1 MLRKYSRFMIVIVF
15 AFLMAFTNSYGQT
28 SERVQG
34 DQLPRFLRDNESE
47 WAVNKLNSLSLEEKI
62 AQFFMVATW
71 PNKGARHQ
79 KDIDSLI
86 QHYKIGGLIFFQ
98 GEWETTKARIEHFQQ
113 NSSTPLLMGMDAEW
127 GAAMRLWKQPH
138 FPYQLTMGA
147 ANLPAETK
155 TIGHAM
161 GKELKELGIHIN
173 FSPVMDVNTN
183 PDNPI
188 IGFRSFGADPLV
200 VGKLGSALIRGME
213 EEQVLTCM
221 KHFPGHG
228 DTDMDSHLTLP
239 TVNKSLQEL
248 EIIDWTPFKMGRLA
262 GASAVMMA
270 HLNVPA
276 LDDSGTPTSL
286 SRKVIQDYLKG
297 KLKFSGLVISDA
309 LNMKAVSE
317 RYGETEVVVKAF
329 EAGNDILLYP
339 SNIASS
345 IAAIKEKV
353 LSGAIDSVALD
364 ERCLKVLK
372 AKYHAIIKTNDAPA
386 LNSLALDLAKT
397 NIYEKAITVLKNDD
411 FIPIKDIYSKIATVT
426 IGIAPNGF
434 EERLNFYSQTDRFY
448 TYSGTEVREEL
459 LDTLQSYD
467 IVILNLHA
475 NHMWPYSDFGYPK
488 GWREMLKAVP
498 KSCKTIVQFFGNP
511 YVIDTNTSFD
521 AVDAVVL
528 AYENTTIAQE
538 RVAQLIFGSFQG
550 KTKLPVTLTTE
561 FQQDFGVETPKA
573 SRLKYTVPE
582 ELGISQEKLKEIDSI
597 ALNGIDKGAYPGCQI
612 VVAIDGKLIY
622 EKSFGYFTYD
632 SLEPVTQNSIY
643 DIASITKIASSTISL
658 MHLQD
663 RNKFSLDHRLSR
675 YLPEETEHSS
685 HRTILLRDMM
695 SHQAGLTP
703 WIPFYTK
710 TISNGSPMPDF
721 YSTAPNDSMRKIVA
735 DQLYI
740 LDDYEDIMYQ
750 RILETPLRGGKRYK
764 YSDIGYYHV
773 KRLVEKIHPK
783 GIDDYVTSNFYK
795 PMGLHLT
802 RFRPLNHF
810 DRSQIVP
817 TEVDGYFRN
826 QLIRGHVHDM
836 GAAMTDGVNGHA
848 GLFSNATDL
857 AKLMQMLLN
866 DGVYGGTQFLS
877 KEVVAEYTSCQ
888 FCPTNRR
895 GAGFD
900 KPVVGLNGGPTCDL
914 VSMSSFG
921 HSGFTG
927 TQVWADPDYGVNYVF
942 LSNRVYPDAENW
954 KLVRMDIRTEIQRVI
969 YEALKTA
976 TKERD

>member
-1 MLRKYSRFMIVIVF
+1 MFRQYSLFMIVVF
-15 AFLMAFTNSYGQT
+15 CTFFMVLNDSYAQDLQRG
-28 SERVQG
+28 QG
-34 DQLPRFLRDNESE
+34 DQLPRFLRDTESE

-71 PNKGARHQ
+71 PNKGARHEQ
-79 KDIDSLI
+79 EIDSLI

-98 GEWETTKARIEHFQQ
+98 GDWKNTKERIHHFQQ

-127 GAAMRLWKQPH
+127 GSAMRLWKQPH

-161 GKELKELGIHIN
+161 GKELNELGIHMN

-183 PDNPI
+183 PNNPI

-200 VGKLGSALIRGME
+200 AGKLGSALIRGME

-297 KLKFSGLVISDA
+297 KLKFSGLVVSDA

-345 IAAIKEKV
+345 IAAIKDKV
-353 LSGAIDSVALD
+353 LSGTIDSLELD
-364 ERCLKVLK
+364 ERCLKVLQ
-372 AKYHAIIKTNDAPA
+372 AKYHAIIKTKGIK
-386 LNSLALDLAKT
+386 SLDSLKLDLAKT
-397 NIYEKAITVLKNDD
+397 NIYEKAITVLKNDSI
-411 FIPIKDIYSKIATVT
+411 IPVKNIYSRIATVT
-426 IGIAPNGF
+426 VGIADEGF
-434 EERLNFYSQTDRFY
+434 ESRFNTYAKTDRFHA
-448 TYSGTEVREEL
+448 YSGTEVIERL

-467 IVILNLHA
+467 LVILNLHA
-475 NHMWPYSDFGYPK
+475 NHMWPFRDFGYPQ
-488 GWREMLKAVP
+488 GWRELLKAFPVNTE
-498 KSCKTIVQFFGNP
+498 SIVQFFGNP
-511 YVIDTNTSFD
+511 YVIDENTDFEAID
-521 AVDAVVL
+521 AVIL
-528 AYENTTIAQE
+528 AYENTTKSQE
-538 RVAQLIFGSFQG
+538 RSAQLLFGSFQG
-550 KTKLPVTLTTE
+550 KTKLPVTLTNKY
-561 FQQDFGVETPKA
+561 QSGFGVTTPKA
-573 SRLKYTVPE
+573 SRLKYTIPE
-582 ELGISQEKLKEIDSI
+582 ELGISRKKLEEIDSI
-597 ALNGIDKGAYPGCQI
+597 ALEGIREGAYPGCQV

-622 EKSFGYFTYD
+622 EKSFGFYTYD
-632 SLEPVTQNSIY
+632 STEEVTPTTIY
-643 DIASITKIASSTISL
+643 DIASITKIASSTITL

-663 RNKFSLDHRLSR
+663 RGKFSLDDRLMH
-675 YLPEETEHSS
+675 YLPEETANSS
-685 HRTILLRDMM
+685 HRTVLMRDMLT
-695 SHQAGLTP
+695 HQAGLTP

-710 TISNGSPMPDF
+710 TISNGLPMPEY
-721 YSTAPNDSMRKIVA
+721 YSSEPNDSMQKTVA
-735 DQLYI
+735 DRLYI
-740 LDDYEDIMYQ
+740 LNNYEDIMYD
-750 RILETPLRGGKRYK
+750 RILNTPLRGGKRYK
-764 YSDIGYYHV
+764 YSDIGYYHI
-773 KRLVEKIHPK
+773 KRLVEKQHPK
-783 GIDDYVTSNFYK
+783 GIDDYATTNFYK

-810 DRSQIVP
+810 NRSQIAP
-817 TEVDGYFRN
+817 TEVDSYFRN
-826 QLIRGHVHDM
+826 QLLWGHVHDM

-866 DGVYGGTQFLS
+866 DGIYGGTQFLS
-877 KEVVAEYTSCQ
+877 KEVVEEYTSCQ
-888 FCPTNRR
+888 FCPRNRR

-900 KPVVGLNGGPTCDL
+900 KPVADLDGGPTCDL
-914 VSMSSFG
+914 VSLRSFG

-927 TQVWADPDYGVNYVF
+927 TQVWADPEFGVNYVF

-954 KLVRMDIRTEIQRVI
+954 KLVKMNIRTEIQRVI
-969 YEALKTA
+969 YEALQEA
-976 TKERD
+976 TIE

>member
-1 MLRKYSRFMIVIVF
+1 MFRQYSRFIIVVSCAIF
-15 AFLMAFTNSYGQT
+15 IALGYTFGQT
-28 SERVQG
+28 IQRGQG
-34 DQLPRFLRDNESE
+34 DQLPRFLRDTESE

-71 PNKGARHQ
+71 PNKGASHE
-79 KDIDSLI
+79 KEIDSLI

-98 GEWETTKARIEHFQQ
+98 GDWENTKARIDHFQQ
-113 NSSTPLLMGMDAEW
+113 NSTIPLLIGMDAEW
-127 GAAMRLWKQPH
+127 GSAMRLWKQPH
-138 FPYQLTMGA
+138 FPFQLTMGA
-147 ANLPAETK
+147 ANLPDETK

-161 GKELKELGIHIN
+161 GKELNELGIHMN

-183 PDNPI
+183 PNNPI

-200 VGKLGSALIRGME
+200 AGKLGSALIRGME
-213 EEQVLTCM
+213 AEQVLTCM

-270 HLNVPA
+270 HLNVPT

-286 SRKVIQDYLKG
+286 SRKVIQEYLKG
-297 KLKFSGLVISDA
+297 KLKFSGLVVSDA

-345 IAAIKEKV
+345 ITAIKEKV
-353 LSGAIDSVALD
+353 LSGAIDSVELD

-372 AKYHAIIKTNDAPA
+372 AKYHAIIKTKQNPP
-386 LNSLALDLAKT
+386 LNPLELDFAKT

-411 FIPIKDIYSKIATVT
+411 FIPIKDIYSKMATVT
-426 IGIAPNGF
+426 VGVAPEGF
-434 EERLNFYSQTDRFY
+434 EKRLNFYSQTDRFHA
-448 TYSGTEVREEL
+448 YSGSEVMEDL
-459 LDTLQSYD
+459 LDTLKTYD
-467 IVILNLHA
+467 IVIFNLHA
-475 NHMWPYSDFGYPK
+475 NHMWPFRDFGYPK

-511 YVIDTNTSFD
+511 YVIDENTNFE

-528 AYENTTIAQE
+528 AYENTSTAQE

-550 KTKLPVTLTTE
+550 KTKLPVSLTSQY
-561 FQQDFGVETPKA
+561 QQDFGVETPKA

-582 ELGISQEKLKEIDSI
+582 ELGISRKKLKEIDSI
-597 ALNGIDKGAYPGCQI
+597 ALNGINEGAYPGCQI

-622 EKSFGYFTYD
+622 EKSFGHFTYD
-632 SLEPVTQNSIY
+632 SLEPVTQSSIY

-663 RNKFSLDHRLSR
+663 RGEFSLDHRLAQ
-675 YLPEETEHSS
+675 YLPEETENSS
-685 HRTILLRDMM
+685 HRTILLRDML

-710 TISNGSPMPDF
+710 TISNGLPMPEY
-721 YSTAPNDSMRKIVA
+721 YSSEPNDSMQKKVA
-735 DQLYI
+735 EHLYI
-740 LDDYEDIMYQ
+740 LNTYEDVMYE
-750 RILETPLRGGKRYK
+750 RILDTPLKGGKRYK
-764 YSDIGYYHV
+764 YSDIGYYHI
-773 KRLVEKIHPK
+773 KRLVEKKHPK

-795 PMGLHLT
+795 PMGLHFT

-810 DRSQIVP
+810 DRSQIAP
-817 TEVDGYFRN
+817 TEKDSYFRN

-866 DGVYGGTQFLS
+866 DGIYGGTQFLS
-877 KEVVAEYTSCQ
+877 KEVVKEYTSCQ
-888 FCPTNRR
+888 FCPRNRR

-900 KPVVGLNGGPTCDL
+900 KPVTTLDGGPTSNL
-914 VSMSSFG
+914 VSLRSFG

-927 TQVWADPDYGVNYVF
+927 TQVWADPEYGVNYVF

-954 KLVRMDIRTEIQRVI
+954 KLVKMSVRTEIQRVI
-969 YEALKTA
+969 YEALQES